1 MSVRRRI
8 LAIQLSDKLKKNP
21 EYAKKLGV
29 NVEFVP
35 TKDKQKNEKI
45 RRCTSWVC

>member
-21 EYAKKLGV
+21 EYAKKLGI
-29 NVEFVP
+29 NVEFVS
-35 TKDKQKNEKI
+35 TKDKQKTK
-45 RRCTSWVC
+45 S

>member
-21 EYAKKLGV
+21 EYAKKLGI

-35 TKDKQKNEKI
+35 TKDKQKTK
-45 RRCTSWVC
+45 R